1 MQINLRKINMI
12 PKKIHY
18 CWFGPKTIPEQLLSY
33 MMSWKTHCPDYE
45 IKLWN
50 EDAFDVT
57 SHPFTDSA
65 YKKGVYAFVSDYVRA
80 YALYHEGGI
89 YLDTDV
95 ELKLGLDRFLEHEAF
110 SGFELRGSPITAVWG
125 SKRYH
130 TLAKGMLDYYEGIS
144 FKDGQEPNTQTISRI
159 LVDEFNINPAKNK
172 LQVGDDGR
180 NTIHIYPAEY
190 FCLGEYQTYAIH
202 HFYGSWI
209 ENKKISTSS
218 YIKLRHKV
226 DQLLYDEMGS
236 TFILNAL
243 AKKLSTKDIIL
254 IALMKFY
261 SIIKGKN

>member
-1 MQINLRKINMI
+1 MI

-33 MMSWKTHCPDYE
+33 IKTWEVQCPDYE

-50 EDAFDVT
+50 EENFDVA
-57 SHPFTDSA
+57 SHPFTNSA
-65 YKKGVYAFVSDYVRA
+65 YKKGMYAFVSDFVRA

-125 SKRYH
+125 SKRHH

-159 LVDEFNINPAKNK
+159 LVDEFNINPAKNE
-172 LQVGDDGR
+172 LQIGDDGS

-190 FCLGEYQTYAIH
+190 FCLGEHQTYAIH

-218 YIKLRHKV
+218 YIKLKHKA
-226 DQLLYDEMGS
+226 DQLLDDEMGE

-243 AKKLSTKDIIL
+243 AKRLGLKKIFLLFIMRLYAFIR
-254 IALMKFY
+254 
-261 SIIKGKN
+261 GKV